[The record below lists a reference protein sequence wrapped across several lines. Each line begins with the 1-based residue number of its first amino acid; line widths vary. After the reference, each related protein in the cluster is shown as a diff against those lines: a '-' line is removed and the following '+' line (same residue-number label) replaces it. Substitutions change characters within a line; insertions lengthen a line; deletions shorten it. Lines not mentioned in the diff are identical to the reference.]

1 MITLQ
6 LNDTFLEEKFKID
19 FHHNTQRFIHTIK
32 ESLET
37 KERTERNLLKA
48 YSRGELSSGQ
58 VAEILNVTKY
68 DVLELLEKYDIPY
81 IEVDEEY
88 LQEEIEAANRLLKAM
103 S

>member
-19 FHHNTQRFIHTIK
+19 FHNNMQQFIHTIK

-48 YSRGELSSGQ
+48 YSKGELSSGQ
-58 VAEILNVTKY
+58 VAEILNITKY
-68 DVLELLEKYDIPY
+68 DLLDLLEKYDLPY
-81 IEVDEEY
+81 VEVDEKY
-88 LQEEIEAANRLLKAM
+88 LLEEIEAANRLKAM
-103 S
+103 SK